1 MLVYG
6 VTSEVEIKIDIGG
19 LHKKR
24 RFDGSLLKIID
35 LSFIYII
42 YLYLNKMTTLSK

>member
-6 VTSEVEIKIDIGG
+6 VTSEVEIKIGIRG

-24 RFDGSLLKIID
+24 RFAGSLLKI
-35 LSFIYII
+35 YII
-42 YLYLNKMTTLSK
+42 YSFISQQNDYSK